1 MSDSDSYRGCIGV
14 GWIEPRRRLSGMQ
27 GCKQVPPCK
36 DGISDTL
43 SWHDRE
49 RREGIGIF
57 GRVIGVGAERGN
69 KRRAS
74 MGGRVIFV
82 GGW

>member
-1 MSDSDSYRGCIGV
+1 MECKGASKFPHAKTASRIRFLGM
-14 GWIEPRRRLSGMQ
+14 IEM
-27 GCKQVPPCK
+27 
-36 DGISDTL
+36 
-43 SWHDRE
+43 

>member
-1 MSDSDSYRGCIGV
+1 MHGKGESKFPHAKTASRIGSL
-14 GWIEPRRRLSGMQ
+14 GMIEM
-27 GCKQVPPCK
+27 
-36 DGISDTL
+36 
-43 SWHDRE
+43 

-57 GRVIGVGAERGN
+57 GRLIGFGAERGN

-74 MGGRVIFV
+74 MGGRVIIV